1 MEYDVRKIEEKISQ
15 RGSEM
20 ANGVNVDGL
29 RDLYKTNVIGSTF
42 LDRAAQREW
51 DCGETTVERAQ
62 TILRDH
68 GTEASRGAIVDLYQ
82 QLEQLGCGKFIV
94 GRKHK
99 HSRFA
104 WNVSISSVGKAAAG
118 EHEAIMPA
126 PDADVD
132 ADTSEA
138 NPDLLQHTYH
148 LRRGTSV
155 TFELPADLTKQEAE
169 RLASFIKTLPL
180 SLEDA

>member
-1 MEYDVRKIEEKISQ
+1 MEYDVRKIADTLGQNGNEV
-15 RGSEM
+15 
-20 ANGVNVDGL
+20 AAGVNVGGL
-29 RDLYKTNVIGSTF
+29 RDLYKTNAVGSTF
-42 LDRAAQREW
+42 LDRAAQRDW

-68 GTEASRGAIVDLYQ
+68 GTEASRGDIVDLYQ
-82 QLEQLGCGKFIV
+82 RLEQLGCGKFIV

-118 EHEAIMPA
+118 EQEIIKPIPDMAVDVE
-126 PDADVD
+126 PDADM
-132 ADTSEA
+132 
-138 NPDLLQHTYH
+138 LQHTYH
-148 LRRGTSV
+148 LRRGSSV
-155 TFELPADLTKQEAE
+155 TFDLPADLTAQEAE

-180 SLEDA
+180 LSDEA

>member
-1 MEYDVRKIEEKISQ
+1 MEYDVRKIADTLGQK
-15 RGSEM
+15 GKEM
-20 ANGVNVDGL
+20 ANGVNVGGL
-29 RDLYKTNVIGSTF
+29 RDLYKSNAIGSTF
-42 LDRAAQREW
+42 LDRAAQRDW

-62 TILRDH
+62 TMLRDH
-68 GTEASRGAIVDLYQ
+68 GTEASRGDIVDLYQ

-118 EHEAIMPA
+118 ENEVIVPVLETAEE
-126 PDADVD
+126 VE
-132 ADTSEA
+132 SET
-138 NPDLLQHTYH
+138 DMLQHTYH
-148 LRRGTSV
+148 LRRGTNIS
-155 TFELPADLTKQEAE
+155 FQLPADLSVQEAE

-180 SLEDA
+180 NPDED